1 MAKGTKFLVLI
12 GALIGI
18 GAALLFF
25 GSQAITSDII
35 IQEGQIIDGSPMQ
48 INAELDPKINTDVV
62 FAVQTT
68 EQTEVSLTATILD
81 PNGNEIITNSI
92 VTNSFEA
99 LFDITEFGTYTLLI
113 DTSSVDS
120 VQIIGGIGHVPD
132 TSAYSISMVG
142 FMLLLAG
149 MVGVVIVGIIMV
161 REKRKN
167 TSS

>member
-1 MAKGTKFLVLI
+1 MCIRDRHHAWKKNL
-12 GALIGI
+12 
-18 GAALLFF
+18 
-25 GSQAITSDII
+25 TSFHK
-35 IQEGQIIDGSPMQ
+35 SPQ
-48 INAELDPKINTDVV
+48 Y
-62 FAVQTT
+62 
-68 EQTEVSLTATILD
+68 
-81 PNGNEIITNSI
+81 EIITNSI

-113 DTSSVDS
+113 DTPSVDS

>member
-48 INAELDPKINTDVV
+48 INAELDPKINTDGV

-68 EQTEVSLTATILD
+68 EQTEVSLTSTILD

-92 VTNSFEA
+92 S
-99 LFDITEFGTYTLLI
+99 LC
-113 DTSSVDS
+113 
-120 VQIIGGIGHVPD
+120 H
-132 TSAYSISMVG
+132 G
-142 FMLLLAG
+142 FAC
-149 MVGVVIVGIIMV
+149 
-161 REKRKN
+161 
-167 TSS
+167 